1 MTYKELDFN
10 LKLRLRSACATLNKE
25 NGDPVVVIL
34 GGGWHKGME
43 IWDVNGGY
51 INSTLEIPPDQEGTS
66 EGLQDA
72 QIIPINGNSQFL
84 LYGGQVNGFNET
96 ESGIWKYT
104 LSTDSWEK
112 VGDMLQSREE
122 HAVLPVSGLSCPNA
136 TTH

>member
-1 MTYKELDFN
+1 M
-10 LKLRLRSACATLNKE
+10 A
-25 NGDPVVVIL
+25 I
-34 GGGWHKGME
+34 
-43 IWDVNGGY
+43 
-51 INSTLEIPPDQEGTS
+51 
-66 EGLQDA
+66 
-72 QIIPINGNSQFL
+72 QFL

-96 ESGIWKYT
+96 EIGIWKYT